1 MHIDALL
8 LPLSNRYVVTYA
20 TPIPNACDSSST
32 RDTPM
37 LTHTTPSQ
45 RIVLH
50 ATHYE
55 LRRDLVEG
63 NPFHLGEDSLLFSIT
78 LGALPSLK
86 YTLRSTL
93 LYVNIYDTV
102 VSMSL
107 APTNLHSGGH
117 VGNQFWIKPRVGTK
131 N

>member
-1 MHIDALL
+1 MHLDALL
-8 LPLSNRYVVTYA
+8 LPLSNHYVVMYA

-37 LTHTTPSQ
+37 LNDPSQ

-55 LRRDLVEG
+55 LRRDSVEG

-78 LGALPSLK
+78 SGTLPSYVHHIL
-86 YTLRSTL
+86 STHYVVL
-93 LYVNIYDTV
+93 PQYVNIYDTLWP
-102 VSMSL
+102 MSL
-107 APTNLHSGGH
+107 APTN
-117 VGNQFWIKPRVGTK
+117 
-131 N
+131 